1 MEAVAA
7 KQVTHH
13 AVVVIWSLNVML
25 ITLKLLHKLTYE
37 DKVLCMLK
45 LESTFSQQLISM
57 QELSDPRMLLE
68 VPQVISWPQ

>member
-7 KQVTHH
+7 KQVTHY
-13 AVVVIWSLNVML
+13 AVMVVRVLNMML
-25 ITLKLLHKLTYE
+25 IILKLPPQLIYE
-37 DKVLCMLK
+37 DKVLCMSK

-57 QELSDPRMLLE
+57 QELSDRRMLLG